1 MTENLDIQADGR
13 TAVSG
18 RDQEEWQ
25 EETTQNKADEPPA
38 SLQRVIIEKTDKQIQ
53 PSWSKT
59 SIGCNVKV
67 KKKTDESVQI
77 SQTNSS
83 ALNIN

>member
-53 PSWSKT
+53 PSWSQA
-59 SIGCNVKV
+59 SIGCNVK
-67 KKKTDESVQI
+67 KAHKPHKQI
-77 SQTNSS
+77 RVWVR
-83 ALNIN
+83 